1 MNDYEPSPWGSTK
14 GSLVTSVPST
24 STANP
29 FSPLSQHTHTTTSSS
44 GTWGDTTTS
53 MANTIEAQQI
63 RIEELERL
71 VKRLVEEFL
80 PEELV

>member
-1 MNDYEPSPWGSTK
+1 MIDDISASPWGSTK

-29 FSPLSQHTHTTTSSS
+29 FSQHTHTTTSSS
-44 GTWGDTTTS
+44 GTWGDTTT
-53 MANTIEAQQI
+53 MANTIEEQQD